1 MVAAGKHKRSDRGSV
16 EEVTC
21 CTKNSSMTDHQE
33 ETPTT
38 TGDEN
43 ITPSEEEP
51 SLREIKNLLISI
63 QASVSGIFKEN
74 QDLKKELADLKNSV
88 AFNDKDLQETENN

>member
-1 MVAAGKHKRSDRGSV
+1 MSTVLDNPQHKRSDRGSA

-21 CTKNSSMTDHQE
+21 CTKNSSMTDLYE

-63 QASVSGIFKEN
+63 QASVSEV
-74 QDLKKELADLKNSV
+74 QYPVSLKRTMILRKN
-88 AFNDKDLQETENN
+88 